1 MLKANTI
8 YITRYITCSI
18 PESNSDY
25 YIYLGRHRIGS
36 TLIVHSAGMW
46 DPATLR
52 SSIWVFDHVVT
63 HDVLKV
69 LSTHNGTSSFD
80 PSQCLPTT
88 TS

>member
-1 MLKANTI
+1 MLKANTL
-8 YITRYITCSI
+8 YTTRYITCSI

-25 YIYLGRHRIGS
+25 YIYLGRDRIGS

-52 SSIWVFDHVVT
+52 GSIWVFDHVVI
-63 HDVLKV
+63 HDVKV
-69 LSTHNGTSSFD
+69 LSTHNGISSFNH
-80 PSQCLPTT
+80 SQYLPTT